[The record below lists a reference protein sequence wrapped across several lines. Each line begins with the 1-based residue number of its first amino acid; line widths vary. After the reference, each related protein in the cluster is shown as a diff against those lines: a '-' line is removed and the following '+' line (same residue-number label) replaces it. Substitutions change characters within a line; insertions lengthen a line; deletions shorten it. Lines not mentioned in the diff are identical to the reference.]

1 MVPTAVSSWRDFT
14 QSFGGFETKYPP
26 SPLHLAVFSY
36 FSAGGTSA
44 VVVRMTTST
53 AAPVASS
60 LVLDD
65 QGTSVQPTL
74 NITAASPGQWG
85 NDLYIDITPGSLSQS
100 AQSGQ
105 PQGQVLSFNI
115 IVKYQ
120 GTQPANV
127 VETWQNVSMNPTS
140 SQAGLN
146 NYAPSV
152 INSSFNGSKYIRVTA
167 APGNTNNPPQ
177 NNPAAVSN
185 QPLLGGLDGPGSPPA
200 PPPTPNFNDYLL
212 ACQLLDQFPDQQF
225 VLNLCG
231 TYDTPSQNIIGNLV
245 QQYVEPRGNIFLV
258 ADPPPGYGFDQVK
271 SWAQALTFR
280 SSVAAVYYPQV
291 IVADPYSP
299 QLGQTRIVP
308 PGGFVVGTYIAT
320 DTSRG
325 VAKAPAGLTTSLG
338 GVYGV
343 EPTGILTNDQQ
354 GTLNQI
360 NVNCLI
366 PIPGYGVVV
375 WGARTMSE
383 YVVTQYVPVSRTL
396 IYLSTEF
403 VSLTRFAV
411 FEPNDYV
418 LWGSITSVLNQFL
431 SGFWQSGG
439 LQGLT
444 AGDAYY
450 VLCDSS
456 INTVQ
461 SIQAG
466 IVNVE
471 VGVALQY
478 PAEFV
483 VIKIGQWAGGQSVSV
498 ST

>member
-1 MVPTAVSSWRDFT
+1 
-14 QSFGGFETKYPP
+14 
-26 SPLHLAVFSY
+26 
-36 FSAGGTSA
+36 
-44 VVVRMTTST
+44 
-53 AAPVASS
+53 
-60 LVLDD
+60 
-65 QGTSVQPTL
+65 
-74 NITAASPGQWG
+74 
-85 NDLYIDITPGSLSQS
+85 
-100 AQSGQ
+100 
-105 PQGQVLSFNI
+105 
-115 IVKYQ
+115 
-120 GTQPANV
+120 
-127 VETWQNVSMNPTS
+127 
-140 SQAGLN
+140 
-146 NYAPSV
+146 
-152 INSSFNGSKYIRVTA
+152 
-167 APGNTNNPPQ
+167 
-177 NNPAAVSN
+177 
-185 QPLLGGLDGPGSPPA
+185 
-200 PPPTPNFNDYLL
+200 
-212 ACQLLDQFPDQQF
+212 
-225 VLNLCG
+225 
-231 TYDTPSQNIIGNLV
+231 
-245 QQYVEPRGNIFLV
+245 
-258 ADPPPGYGFDQVK
+258 
-271 SWAQALTFR
+271 
-280 SSVAAVYYPQV
+280 VAAVYYPQV